1 MHNRIREVRKA
12 LHMTQADFGAKI
24 GVRGNTVTG
33 YENGQRVPSDAVIV
47 SICREFH
54 VDEHWLR
61 TGDGKMFT
69 ATTRDEEIMDF
80 VGRATIGEG
89 DVSFWRLP
97 VFRKSAGPTSRT
109 LPGRSPQKTRK
120 RSRIDFLL
128 LFLCFSVFLYA
139 ARSSASVSRSFCSLA
154 SSSKRSISRRKYAR
168 HSSSVISHPPTASPQ
183 SFRAPGRS

>member
-69 ATTRDEEIMDF
+69 ATTRDEEVMAF
-80 VGRATIGEG
+80 VGVVMRGEE
-89 DVSFWRLP
+89 DNFRRRFLLALSRLP
-97 VFRKSAGPTSRT
+97 EERWADIEAFALQIVEENKKAD
-109 LPGRSPQKTRK
+109 Q
-120 RSRIDFLL
+120 D
-128 LFLCFSVFLYA
+128 
-139 ARSSASVSRSFCSLA
+139 
-154 SSSKRSISRRKYAR
+154 
-168 HSSSVISHPPTASPQ
+168 
-183 SFRAPGRS
+183 

>member
-61 TGDGKMFT
+61 TGNGKMFT

-80 VGRATIGEG
+80 VADNMQDDEDNFRRRFLLAL
-89 DVSFWRLP
+89 SRLP
-97 VFRKSAGPTSRT
+97 EERWADIEAF
-109 LPGRSPQKTRK
+109 
-120 RSRIDFLL
+120 
-128 LFLCFSVFLYA
+128 
-139 ARSSASVSRSFCSLA
+139 ARQ
-154 SSSKRSISRRKYAR
+154 I
-168 HSSSVISHPPTASPQ
+168 TAEKNEADQ
-183 SFRAPGRS
+183 D

>member
-1 MHNRIREVRKA
+1 MHDRIREVRKA

-61 TGDGKMFT
+61 TGNGKMFT

-80 VGRATIGEG
+80 VADTMQDDEDNFRRRFLLAL
-89 DVSFWRLP
+89 SRLP
-97 VFRKSAGPTSRT
+97 EERWADIEAF
-109 LPGRSPQKTRK
+109 
-120 RSRIDFLL
+120 
-128 LFLCFSVFLYA
+128 
-139 ARSSASVSRSFCSLA
+139 ARQ
-154 SSSKRSISRRKYAR
+154 I
-168 HSSSVISHPPTASPQ
+168 TAEKKEADQ
-183 SFRAPGRS
+183 D

>member
-61 TGDGKMFT
+61 TGNGKMFT

-80 VGRATIGEG
+80 VADTMQDAEDNFRRRFLLAL
-89 DVSFWRLP
+89 SRLP
-97 VFRKSAGPTSRT
+97 EERWADIEAF
-109 LPGRSPQKTRK
+109 
-120 RSRIDFLL
+120 
-128 LFLCFSVFLYA
+128 
-139 ARSSASVSRSFCSLA
+139 ARQ
-154 SSSKRSISRRKYAR
+154 I
-168 HSSSVISHPPTASPQ
+168 TAEKKEADQ
-183 SFRAPGRS
+183 D